1 MQWDEFELPSNRKFG
16 IFLALVCGALAVYL
30 AFRSRT
36 VGASAAGVAALA
48 AGLVAWLEPEALRL
62 LNKAWNRLGLVLASV
77 INPIAM
83 GILFLGLFTPLAVV
97 LRLAGRDELRL
108 RRVPAGASYWRL
120 RHPPGPPPGSF
131 GRQF

>member
-16 IFLALVCGALAVYL
+16 VFLALVCGALAIYL

-36 VGASAAGVAALA
+36 AAASAAGMAALA
-48 AGLVAWLEPEALRL
+48 VGLVAWLEPEALRL
-62 LNKAWNRLGLVLASV
+62 LNKAWNRLGLVLAAV

-108 RRVPAGASYWRL
+108 RRAPAGASYWRL
-120 RHPPGPPPGSF
+120 RDPPGPPPGSF